1 MMVSRRD
8 FLRLSLGATVLGAGA
23 LTLSGCGSAADPN
36 YVNLWGL
43 WANDLPS
50 QEAIIRKFKKIH
62 PEFKVKQSQ
71 VPTSTQGDAS
81 AVITAVRSGT
91 APDLWLLDRFTT
103 VQYAAIGL
111 LEPINPIIK
120 KYDTDSV
127 KDVTSQWL
135 DFTIDEMTYRN
146 QLYGLPFTTD
156 SRVLVYNKGA
166 LEKANIDISAL
177 DPKNGAPTFE
187 EVWKIADQFTR
198 TDSKGN
204 YTYMGFIPWED
215 QGSLYTWANNNGAQF
230 YDRNSCSVTLL
241 DPKLV
246 ESAND
251 FAGWIKR
258 LNYKK
263 VDTFTATYEPPNHPP
278 AQSAFNSGRLAM
290 QVMVPSSLSTVMEYV
305 KDLKYG
311 VTYLPVKKKG
321 QKPKTWSGGF
331 GLCVPKGANKSKMMW
346 EFMKYYCSDPG
357 ESTALKRY
365 IALPADHK
373 ALEDKSYQKSI
384 SFFAD
389 ALAYSSHR
397 PAIPVGNLL
406 WNSLDA
412 ATSSLQQGSATPRQ
426 ALETAQK
433 RVQPQLDPYCVA

>member
-1 MMVSRRD
+1 MVSRRD

-23 LTLSGCGSAADPN
+23 LTLGACGSQTDPD

-43 WANDLPS
+43 WATDLPS
-50 QEAIIRKFKKIH
+50 QEAIIKNFKKIH
-62 PEFKVKQSQ
+62 PNFKVKQSQ

-111 LEPINPIIK
+111 LEPINPIIE
-120 KYDTDSV
+120 KYDTQSV
-127 KDVTSQWL
+127 KEVTSNWL
-135 DFTIDEMTYRN
+135 DFTVDEMTYRN
-146 QLYGLPFTTD
+146 QIYGLPFTTD

-177 DPKNGAPTFE
+177 DPNNGAPTFDE
-187 EVWKIADQFTR
+187 IWKIADQFTK
-198 TDSKGN
+198 TDTKGN

-215 QGSLYTWANNNGAQF
+215 QGSLYTWANNNGAKF
-230 YDRNSCSVTLL
+230 YNADACSVSML

-246 ESAND
+246 ESAGD
-251 FAGWIKR
+251 FAAWVKR
-258 LNYKK
+258 LDFKK

-290 QVMVPSSLSTVMEYV
+290 QVMVPSSLSTVMNYV
-305 KDLKYG
+305 KDLEFG
-311 VTYLPVKKKG
+311 ITYLPVRNKG
-321 QKPKTWSGGF
+321 DKPKTWSGGF
-331 GLCVPKGANKSKMMW
+331 GLCVPKGANKSQMMW
-346 EFMKYYCSDPG
+346 DFMKYYCTEPG
-357 ESTALKRY
+357 ESAALKKY
-365 IALPADHK
+365 FALPADHA
-373 ALEDKSYQKSI
+373 ALEAKSYQNGI

-389 ALAYSSHR
+389 ALSYSSHR

-406 WNSLDA
+406 WNALQDV
-412 ATSSLQQGSATPRQ
+412 SSSIQQGSATPRR
-426 ALETAQK
+426 ALEIAQE
-433 RVQPQLDPYCVA
+433 RIQPQLEPYCVA